1 MRIRRQSPGAI
12 RSETGCTCVAMKA
25 RMKLGDMLIESGK
38 LTQDQLDQALVEQRK
53 KNEKL
58 GTVLLDMGFITDRDL
73 FEMLEVQFDTPSV
86 DLSIQIMDQEAISL
100 IPEEF
105 ATANNLIAF
114 KRDNNRL
121 HVAMSDPLNLFVIDD
136 LEVVTNCKITAYFAS
151 RKDISKAISRHY
163 SKRVVEKAVQDFKR
177 EFNLD
182 DATFDDQTMLEINN
196 APIVRLV
203 NTVIMQAVQERA
215 SDIHIEPGPEDL
227 RIRFRTDG
235 EMYEVMRPSLDTH
248 SAIVSR
254 LKIMAKLDIAEKRV
268 PQDGR
273 IELNIDRHNLDMR
286 VSTLPTVCGEK
297 VVIRIIERSSFL
309 KTKEEL
315 GLSEDN
321 SRLFDRLLSVN
332 SGIILVTGPTGS
344 GKSTTLYTMLK
355 QLNDV
360 RRNIV
365 TVEDPVEYR
374 MSGINQVQVN
384 PKANLT
390 FAGGLR
396 SILRQDPD
404 VIMIGEI
411 RDTET
416 AEIAVRA
423 SITGHLVL
431 STLHTNSAVSTIGRL
446 IDMEIAPFLINTSVI
461 GIIAQRLVKKICPYC
476 KQDYRPTPSELEMIG
491 HETLTAIPP
500 SAVFSKGT
508 GCVRCHGSGYFG
520 RIPIHEFLVIND
532 GLRKL
537 ISKNAGIEEMNFHAR
552 ANGFITLQ
560 ESCADLIMSGRTTF
574 EEFER
579 VVYALD

>member
-1 MRIRRQSPGAI
+1 MSVR
-12 RSETGCTCVAMKA
+12 TK
-25 RMKLGDMLIESGK
+25 MKLGDMLLESGTINT
-38 LTQDQLDQALVEQRK
+38 TQLEHALNIQK
-53 KNEKL
+53 QSNEKL
-58 GTVLLDMGFITDRDL
+58 GTVLLELGYITDKDL
-73 FEMLEVQFDTPSV
+73 FAMLEVQFDTPSV
-86 DLSIQIMDQEAISL
+86 DLAVLILDPEAIL
-100 IPEEF
+100 AIPEEF
-105 ATANNLIAF
+105 ATANNVIAF
-114 KRDNNRL
+114 KKDKNRL

-136 LEVVTNCKITAYFAS
+136 MEMITNCKVSPYFAS
-151 RKDISKAISRHY
+151 RKDITKAISRHY
-163 SKRVVEKAVQDFKR
+163 SKRAVEKAVQEFKR
-177 EFNLD
+177 EFSID
-182 DATFDDQTMLEINN
+182 DTAFDESTMMEVNN
-196 APIVRLV
+196 APIVRMV
-203 NTVIMQAVQERA
+203 NTIIMQAVQERA

-248 SAIVSR
+248 NPIVSR
-254 LKIMAKLDIAEKRV
+254 LKIMAKLDIAEKRT

-273 IELNIDRHNLDMR
+273 IELTVDRHQLDLR

-315 GLSEDN
+315 GLSEEN
-321 SRLFDRLLSVN
+321 SLIFDKLLSVN

-360 RRNIV
+360 RRNII

-374 MSGINQVQVN
+374 MAGINQVQVN
-384 PKANLT
+384 PKAHLT

-446 IDMEIAPFLINTSVI
+446 LDMEIQPFLINTSII
-461 GIIAQRLVKKICPYC
+461 GVVAQRLVKKICPYC
-476 KQDYRPTPSELEMIG
+476 RQEYVPTQSELDMIG
-491 HETLTAIPP
+491 HETLTAVPKD
-500 SAVFSKGT
+500 AVFSKGT
-508 GCVRCHGSGYFG
+508 GCIRCHGSGYYG
-520 RIPIHEFLVIND
+520 RIPIHEFLLMND

-537 ISKNAGIEEMNFHAR
+537 ISKGAGIEEMIFYAR
-552 ANGFITLQ
+552 VNGFITLQ
-560 ESCADLIMSGRTTF
+560 ESCKDLIESGRTTF
-574 EEFER
+574 DEFER
-579 VVYALD
+579 VVYAMD

>member
-1 MRIRRQSPGAI
+1 MAI
-12 RSETGCTCVAMKA
+12 RGKL
-25 RMKLGDMLIESGK
+25 KLGDLLIEAGK
-38 LTQDQLDQALVEQRK
+38 ITQPQLDNALKVQRE
-53 KNEKL
+53 KNERL
-58 GTVLLDMGFITDRDL
+58 GTVLVDLGYVSEGDL
-73 FEMLEVQFDTPSV
+73 FDILEAQIETPSV
-86 DLSIQIMDQEAISL
+86 DLTNIIMELDVIQL
-100 IPEEF
+100 VPEEF
-105 ATANNLIAF
+105 ATNHSVIAF
-114 KRDNNRL
+114 KRDGNKL
-121 HVAMSDPLNLFVIDD
+121 HVAMHDPLNLFVIDD
-136 LEVVTNCKITAYFAS
+136 LEIITGCKIVPYIAS
-151 RKDISKAISRHY
+151 KKDISRAISRYY
-163 SKRVVEKAVQDFKR
+163 SKKMVEKAIQEFRR
-177 EFNLD
+177 EFNIED
-182 DATFDDQTMLEINN
+182 QNFDDQTLQEVNH
-196 APIVRLV
+196 APIVRMV
-203 NTVIMQAVQERA
+203 NTIIIQAVQERA

-248 SAIVSR
+248 GAIVSR
-254 LKIMAKLDIAEKRV
+254 LKIMARLDIAEKRI

-273 IELNIDRHNLDMR
+273 IELNIDRHSLDMR

-297 VVIRIIERSSFL
+297 VVIRIIERNNFL

-315 GLSEDN
+315 GLSEEN
-321 SRLFDRLLSVN
+321 NHLFDKLLAVN
-332 SGIILVTGPTGS
+332 SGIVLVTGPTGS

-374 MSGINQVQVN
+374 MTGISQVQVN

-446 IDMEIAPFLINTSVI
+446 IDMEIQPFLINTSII
-461 GIIAQRLVKKICPYC
+461 GIVAQRLVKKICPYC
-476 KQDYRPTPSELEMIG
+476 KEDYTPSKSQMEMIG
-491 HETLTAIPP
+491 YATLTAIP
-500 SAVFSKGT
+500 SDSVFSKGA
-508 GCVRCHGSGYFG
+508 GCIRCHGSGYFG
-520 RIPIHEFLVIND
+520 RIPIHEFLIMND

-537 ISKNAGIEEMNFHAR
+537 ISKNAGIEEMMFHAR

-560 ESCADLIMSGRTTF
+560 ESCVDLIISGRTTF
-574 EEFER
+574 DEFER
-579 VVYALD
+579 VVYTME